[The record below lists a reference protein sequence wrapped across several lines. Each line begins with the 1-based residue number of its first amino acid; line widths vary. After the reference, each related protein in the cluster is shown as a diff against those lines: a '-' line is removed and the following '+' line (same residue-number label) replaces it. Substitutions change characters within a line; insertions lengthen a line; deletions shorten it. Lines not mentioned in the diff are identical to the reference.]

1 MWDPSS
7 PVLWVIW
14 GAITVVFAALL
25 IYRSLIGMKEEDQIF
40 LDQAEASLEA
50 EQQEILR
57 RIQRL
62 GPYLKG
68 FGTASAVVLVLILVL
83 WLYPALKEF
92 FRT

>member
-14 GAITVVFAALL
+14 GAITVVFVALL

-40 LDQAEASLEA
+40 LDQAESSLEA

-57 RIQRL
+57 KIQRL

-68 FGTASAVVLVLILVL
+68 FGAASAVVLVVILGL

>member
-1 MWDPSS
+1 VTTGIFLKRDGRPS
-7 PVLWVIW
+7 P
-14 GAITVVFAALL
+14 
-25 IYRSLIGMKEEDQIF
+25 QIF

-57 RIQRL
+57 RIRRL

-68 FGTASAVVLVLILVL
+68 FGVASALVLVLILGL

>member
-1 MWDPSS
+1 M
-7 PVLWVIW
+7 
-14 GAITVVFAALL
+14 
-25 IYRSLIGMKEEDQIF
+25 IGVQEEDQIF

-57 RIQRL
+57 RIQRV

-68 FGTASAVVLVLILVL
+68 FGAASAVVLVLILFL

-92 FRT
+92 FRS